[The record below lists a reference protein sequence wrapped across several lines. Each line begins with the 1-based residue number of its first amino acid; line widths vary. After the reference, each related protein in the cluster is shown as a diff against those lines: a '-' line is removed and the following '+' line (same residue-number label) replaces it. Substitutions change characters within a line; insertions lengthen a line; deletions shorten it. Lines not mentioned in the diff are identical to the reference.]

1 MRVIDVGFVALLAAL
16 SVSLSAQDLHPSD
29 YPKAD
34 IEYGSRIYAA
44 QCATCHLPTGDGI
57 AGVNLRSGKF
67 RNPVARD
74 QDLARI
80 ITTGIP
86 QTAMPPF
93 KLDAAE
99 VSGVIAY
106 LRNMNTFDPASV
118 KAGDARRGQ
127 AIFDGKGRCASCHR
141 VNGRGPRTAPDLS
154 DIGALR
160 SPGSLQR
167 SLVDPSSQMMP
178 INRPVRAVTK
188 DGKVITGRRL
198 NEDTYSVQLV
208 DDQERLVSLAKGD
221 LREFTILKTSP
232 MPSVKDTLSA
242 SEQADVIA
250 YLLTLKGL

>member
-1 MRVIDVGFVALLAAL
+1 MRVAWLFVPLLTGVL
-16 SVSLSAQDLHPSD
+16 VAQDLHPSD
-29 YPKAD
+29 YPQAD
-34 IEYGSRIYAA
+34 VEYGARIYAA
-44 QCATCHLPTGDGI
+44 QCSTCHLPTGDGI

-67 RNPVARD
+67 RNSVSRD

-93 KLDAAE
+93 KFDTAE
-99 VSGVIAY
+99 VSGIIAY
-106 LRNMNTFDPASV
+106 LRNMNTFDPGSAGR
-118 KAGDARRGQ
+118 AGDARRGQ
-127 AIFDGKGRCASCHR
+127 AIFDGKGQCATCHR
-141 VNGRGPRTAPDLS
+141 VNGKGPRSAPDLS
-154 DIGALR
+154 DIGSLR

-188 DGKVITGRRL
+188 DGKVINGRRL
-198 NEDTYSVQLV
+198 NEDTYSVQLI
-208 DDQERLVSLAKGD
+208 DDQERLLSLAKAD

-232 MPSVKDTLSA
+232 MPSFKDTLGQGELS
-242 SEQADVIA
+242 DVIA